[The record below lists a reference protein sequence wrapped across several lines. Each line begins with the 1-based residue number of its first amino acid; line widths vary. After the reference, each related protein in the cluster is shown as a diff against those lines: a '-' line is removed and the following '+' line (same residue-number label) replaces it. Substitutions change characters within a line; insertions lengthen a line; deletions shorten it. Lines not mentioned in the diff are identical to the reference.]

1 MDFVENMFDV
11 LICGN
16 KVSEMRVAQFVP
28 AKQKAKMGNLFIKT
42 FEKVVCVFLVMGNGM
57 G

>member
-42 FEKVVCVFLVMGNGM
+42 LEKVVCVFLVMGNGM